1 MAHRFTQVLITMSAL
16 AIGCTAI
23 WAQQGGRGGVP
34 AAVPNAQALA
44 PVDLTGYWVS
54 VITEDWRFR
63 MVTPPKGD
71 FTSVPLNAAGINAT
85 NQWDPAKDTSSGE
98 QCRAFGAG
106 GIMRMPVRLHIT
118 WQDNATLKIE
128 VDNGNQVRF
137 LHFDSAARAPE
148 KADWQGF
155 SLASWELFAPGQ
167 GIVAVPVAAG
177 GGRGGAAGGAAG
189 GVVNPGRGGGRGR
202 GAGPAAPQLSG
213 SLKAVTTKMRPGYVR
228 RNGVPYSANAT
239 LTEYFDRIEE
249 SNRDS
254 WLVETASLDD
264 PQYYQV
270 PFLVTNHYKREP
282 DGSKFNP
289 RPCEVTMPV
298 DGVHGQ

>member
-1 MAHRFTQVLITMSAL
+1 MAHRFGFSVLISVGAL
-16 AIGCTAI
+16 AIGCTAV
-23 WAQQGGRGGVP
+23 WAQQGGRGGGP
-34 AAVPNAQALA
+34 PDAQAVA

-71 FTSVPLNAAGINAT
+71 FTSVPLNPAGINAVS
-85 NQWDPAKDTSSGE
+85 QWDPAKDIAAGE

-118 WQDNATLKIE
+118 WQDATTLKIE
-128 VDNGNQVRF
+128 IDNGNQTRL
-137 LHFDSAARAPE
+137 LHFDPAAQAPA
-148 KADWQGF
+148 KPDWQGL
-155 SLASWELFAPGQ
+155 SLASWELFGPGQ
-167 GIVAVPVAAG
+167 GVAAAAAG
-177 GGRGGAAGGAAG
+177 GGNRAGAGGGPPPGGGA
-189 GVVNPGRGGGRGR
+189 NGGGRGR
-202 GAGPAAPQLSG
+202 GPGRGMAAGPQFSG
-213 SLKAVTTKMRPGYVR
+213 SLKVVTTKMRPGYVR

-239 LTEYFDRIEE
+239 FTEYFDRIEE
-249 SNRDS
+249 PNQDS
-254 WLVETASLDD
+254 WLVETALLDD

-282 DGSKFNP
+282 DGSKFNR